1 MVEVSEP
8 VVRLVLHASLHLTFW
23 AMLGIGVFIVLFSS
37 FVPHV
42 ALGRAKSP
50 GLEPLPVKD

>member
-1 MVEVSEP
+1 M
-8 VVRLVLHASLHLTFW
+8 RFVLHQSLHLTFW

-50 GLEPLPVKD
+50 ALEPLPVEEG

>member
-1 MVEVSEP
+1 MRSREP
-8 VVRLVLHASLHLTFW
+8 WPAGALQQSLHLTFW

-42 ALGRAKSP
+42 ALGRAKGP
-50 GLEPLPVKD
+50 GLEAVAVEEG